1 MKPLVWLGSCAL
13 LALIATGTIQLIF
26 NNDGPS
32 KEEIVIRSVVSAS
45 RNSVMEKLLETL
57 NHQKNK
63 DVPDIRRE
71 QRDTHQYQDRYR
83 RKNRP
88 VYDRPY
94 DDVIKRI
101 GYSSS
106 GKLNTLI
113 NQFNNIH
120 IKFIL

>member
-26 NNDGPS
+26 NNDGSS
-32 KEEIVIRSVVSAS
+32 KEEIVA

-63 DVPDIRRE
+63 DVLDIRRE
-71 QRDTHQYQDRYR
+71 QRDTHRYQDRYR

-113 NQFNNIH
+113 N
-120 IKFIL
+120 